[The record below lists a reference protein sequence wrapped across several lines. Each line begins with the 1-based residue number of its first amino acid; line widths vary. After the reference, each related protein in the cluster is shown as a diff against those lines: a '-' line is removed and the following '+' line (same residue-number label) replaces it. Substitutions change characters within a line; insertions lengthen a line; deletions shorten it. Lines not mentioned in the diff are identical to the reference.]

1 MVNSFK
7 MLICLQ
13 INITQEYC
21 NIQIDSTIVSSVV
34 FLKNNLVIQNVC
46 FRVFKYA
53 CSDHILKLLKLL
65 INCTAE
71 INI

>member
-21 NIQIDSTIVSSVV
+21 NTQIDS
-34 FLKNNLVIQNVC
+34 NNVVIQNVF

-53 CSDHILKLLKLL
+53 SSDHILKLLKLL
-65 INCTAE
+65 INCTTE